1 MQLPKGKKLT
11 YILIAIIVIFGVM
24 VFLICSSNVSRFV
37 ASDDSISVKPVIAD
51 DSVLIFHAT
60 WCGHCKNSMTQFKE
74 AVARG
79 QGKVV
84 LIDVDENKDIADQYN
99 VKGFPTI
106 IKGDGTEFRDSR
118 TADAIIK
125 FMNKK

>member
-1 MQLPKGKKLT
+1 MFKLQGKKLT
-11 YILIAIIVIFGVM
+11 YILIAIIFILGLFIV
-24 VFLICSSNVSRFV
+24 LTCSSNVSGFAA
-37 ASDDSISVKPVIAD
+37 ASEITSVKPGIAD
-51 DSVLIFHAT
+51 DSVLIFYAS
-60 WCGHCKNSMTQFKE
+60 WCGHCKNSMSQFKD

-84 LIDVDENKDIADQYN
+84 LIDVDENKEIADQYN

-106 IKGDGTEFRDSR
+106 MKADGTEFRDSR

-125 FMNKK
+125 FMNQK